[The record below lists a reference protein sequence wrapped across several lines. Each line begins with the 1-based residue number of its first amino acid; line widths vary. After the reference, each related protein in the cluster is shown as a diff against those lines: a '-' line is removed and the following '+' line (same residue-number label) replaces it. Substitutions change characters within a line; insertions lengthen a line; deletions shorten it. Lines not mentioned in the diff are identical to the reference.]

1 MKKIR
6 WVLQPGLQ
14 VLFYV
19 ALYEVC
25 INFLKK
31 KSLIKVDVAIGL
43 SLKYMFFLF
52 ATMSVIFAVMLYF
65 KKEKNFIDCLFF
77 IACYG
82 ILFLILFGVSTNL
95 FIIVLVIAI
104 LSVIISFLTF
114 QLMTTYKLGA
124 TPGAGMFGKRKAV
137 RRWN

>member
-6 WVLQPGLQ
+6 WLLQPGLQ

-25 INFLKK
+25 IHFLKK

-43 SLKYMFFLF
+43 SLKYMFYLF

-114 QLMTTYKLGA
+114 QLMTTYK
-124 TPGAGMFGKRKAV
+124 
-137 RRWN
+137 